1 MVNSPLQERAN
12 FHISIDDDNFAVG
25 LINEVVKAY
34 LACTETR
41 NQDRVAFA
49 LQELLRIYAIS
60 EPKEGEPTSGK
71 LWKRFEEHVQEVL
84 EPFLSTWFVYILE
97 PKSDWSKL
105 VKPIYGSEKGHDFKS
120 WVSTWTAYL
129 TSKVVKEKA
138 KKIFQATVPNNI
150 DIALYILPHIVLH
163 VIQEGSQDDLDD
175 IVREIKEVLNQ
186 AKKPDIKH
194 RSDFHH
200 LSAQTVFKVLDYLT
214 KWKRYKAQF
223 ESGKTPHS
231 GPSYLTNP
239 SYIARL
245 YIAMD
250 EPDGVVGQ
258 HQDAQACYEKMIQA
272 EPDDVGHHQGLLRSL
287 MELGQHN
294 KALLH
299 ATGAIAEKYEWGPQ
313 LNSYMERETRNWSV
327 SIGKILLAAKD
338 KKEKQFWEQLQIV
351 RHEQIG
357 PLSAASME
365 SGSYQR
371 GYEYIIRLNVLNEIE
386 EFARVLLNIRQDDG
400 SNTQQREK
408 PEKLFTHWE
417 SCIQIMQY
425 SFRTQE
431 PILSLRRTLFT
442 LAQEASN
449 INLDHEI
456 GHCWLWSAKIAR

>member
-1 MVNSPLQERAN
+1 M
-12 FHISIDDDNFAVG
+12 
-25 LINEVVKAY
+25 
-34 LACTETR
+34 
-41 NQDRVAFA
+41 
-49 LQELLRIYAIS
+49 
-60 EPKEGEPTSGK
+60 
-71 LWKRFEEHVQEVL
+71 
-84 EPFLSTWFVYILE
+84 
-97 PKSDWSKL
+97 
-105 VKPIYGSEKGHDFKS
+105 
-120 WVSTWTAYL
+120 
-129 TSKVVKEKA
+129 VVKEKA

-231 GPSYLTNP
+231 G
-239 SYIARL
+239 
-245 YIAMD
+245 
-250 EPDGVVGQ
+250 Q

-313 LNSYMERETRNWSV
+313 LNSYMVEAAWKLGDWKKLEKCIT
-327 SIGKILLAAKD
+327 GKF
-338 KKEKQFWEQLQIV
+338 KEKQFWEQLQIV

-417 SCIQIMQY
+417 SCIQIMQVWLFTHWESCIHIMQY